1 MATAMGTPWAWASRT
16 PATRTAMDSQSLK
29 GSRTPVVAVQVKV
42 KSHRFSH
49 LSGQFQVQTPFLA
62 QCLLVVILIT
72 GSLQGTLGVQPTG
85 PRPTGSGKLGMAGP
99 LYWWAAPSLSRSRPT
114 WKSTILPSGT
124 TIFDNNKIN
133 NNIYPVSAPLTPII
147 M

>member
-1 MATAMGTPWAWASRT
+1 
-16 PATRTAMDSQSLK
+16 MDSQSLK

-42 KSHRFSH
+42 KSYRFSH

-99 LYWWAAPSLSRSRPT
+99 LYW
-114 WKSTILPSGT
+114 
-124 TIFDNNKIN
+124 
-133 NNIYPVSAPLTPII
+133 
-147 M
+147 